1 MQTFLVSESKR
12 HGCPNV
18 SVFCKNDLVTFQNK
32 IIDQLKSLIQPE
44 KEFATEGELISLF
57 AFNKSTLAKMRMNN
71 EIPYYKFGGKLF
83 YKILEVNK
91 LIAKNQIG

>member
-1 MQTFLVSESKR
+1 MATIDLITKS
-12 HGCPNV
+12 
-18 SVFCKNDLVTFQNK
+18 DLVVFQNK
-32 IIDQLKSLIQPE
+32 IMEQLKALIQPE
-44 KEFATEGELISLF
+44 KEFATEAELISLF

-83 YKILEVNK
+83 YKIVEVNK

>member
-1 MQTFLVSESKR
+1 MATIEIMT
-12 HGCPNV
+12 
-18 SVFCKNDLVTFQNK
+18 KNDLVTFQNK

-44 KEFATEGELISLF
+44 KEFATEAELITLF

-83 YKILEVNK
+83 YKIVEVNK
-91 LIAKNQIG
+91 LIARNQIG

>member
-1 MQTFLVSESKR
+1 MATI
-12 HGCPNV
+12 
-18 SVFCKNDLVTFQNK
+18 DLITKSDLMAFQNK
-32 IIDQLKSLIQPE
+32 IMEQLKALIQPE
-44 KEFATEGELISLF
+44 KEFATEAELISLF

-83 YKILEVNK
+83 YKIVEVNK

>member
-1 MQTFLVSESKR
+1 MASIEILIK
-12 HGCPNV
+12 G
-18 SVFCKNDLVTFQNK
+18 DLLAFQNK
-32 IIDQLKSLIQPE
+32 IMEQLKSLIQPE
-44 KEFATEGELISLF
+44 KEFITEVELIALF

-83 YKILEVNK
+83 YKIVEVNK